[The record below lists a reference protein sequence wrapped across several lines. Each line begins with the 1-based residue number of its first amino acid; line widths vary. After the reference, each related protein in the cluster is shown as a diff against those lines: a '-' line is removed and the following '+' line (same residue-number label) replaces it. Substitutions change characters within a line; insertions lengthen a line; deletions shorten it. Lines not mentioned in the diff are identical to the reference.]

1 MPDDSLVPLEFK
13 RITVI
18 DTDDWEGAPEGT
30 AQCECGKE
38 FMYSVHYEENLRQ
51 VNGHLVFRCPRCYA
65 MSDWQTLNVVKKK
78 VEDYEQETRRSTK
91 RKGLWSK
98 RD

>member
-13 RITVI
+13 KII
-18 DTDDWEGAPEGT
+18 LIETDDPEGAPEGT
-30 AQCECGKE
+30 ARCDCGKE

-65 MSDWQTLNVVKKK
+65 MSDWQVRRILEAKKK
-78 VEDYEQETRRSTK
+78 EDK
-91 RKGLWSK
+91 K
-98 RD
+98 